1 MQAASS
7 RNLGKQPSARP
18 SRVALRLLTLGGLLS
33 VCGLLAPV
41 AVQACSSCPS
51 GDVGTSY
58 NFPSGAGGLAW
69 MQYNFES
76 QSQNYS
82 GFNKAPADANHD
94 KLIQTSTMIAG
105 LQYFWNEKWGFQ
117 VLVPSANTLYRYAP
131 HKGDA
136 SDHAGESAD
145 AHVEGGHAEEHAE
158 GGQAEKHQGEQVVT
172 KQWWAMGDIRLNA
185 IWTGLAKDQS
195 TGINLGVKLP
205 SGNWTQPDVERSVQV
220 GTGST
225 DILFGFYHRHRITS
239 DARWSWYA
247 QAQLDAPVISQGGYT
262 PGIAVDVAAGVY
274 HTGLSIGKVKIRPIA
289 QVLFSTVGDDSGPA
303 ASNQNNGFQQLSL
316 APGIEFE
323 LHPVRLYTDV
333 AMPVMNNVQ
342 GNQLIAPAQVRVIA
356 SYAF

>member
-1 MQAASS
+1 MQYPSSLDSSLHAAG
-7 RNLGKQPSARP
+7 NMKPMI
-18 SRVALRLLTLGGLLS
+18 RLTALTLIMS
-33 VCGLLAPV
+33 MIMAVAPARV
-41 AVQACSSCPS
+41 HACSSCPS
-51 GDVGTSY
+51 GNTGTSY
-58 NFPSGAGGLAW
+58 NFPNGVGGMAW

-94 KLIQTSTMIAG
+94 KLIQTSTMMAG
-105 LQYFWNEKWGFQ
+105 FQYFFNEKWGFQ

-131 HKGDA
+131 HSDDHSGETA
-136 SDHAGESAD
+136 EEHADHAE
-145 AHVEGGHAEEHAE
+145 EGHAEEHE
-158 GGQAEKHQGEQVVT
+158 GEKVVT

-185 IWTGLAKDQS
+185 IWTGLSKDQS

-205 SGNWTQPDVERSVQV
+205 SGNWTEPNVERSVQV

-239 DARWSWYA
+239 DALWSWYS

-274 HTGLSIGKVKIRPIA
+274 YSGLSLGKVKIRPIGQA
-289 QVLFSTVGDDSGPA
+289 IFTTVGSDSGPN
-303 ASNQNNGFQQLSL
+303 ASGQNNGFQQLSL

-323 LHPVRLYTDV
+323 VHPVRVYADV
-333 AMPVMNNVQ
+333 AMPVMNNVS

-356 SYAF
+356 SYMF

>member
-1 MQAASS
+1 
-7 RNLGKQPSARP
+7 
-18 SRVALRLLTLGGLLS
+18 
-33 VCGLLAPV
+33 
-41 AVQACSSCPS
+41 
-51 GDVGTSY
+51 
-58 NFPSGAGGLAW
+58 

-82 GFNKAPADANHD
+82 GFNRAPADANHD

-105 LQYFWNEKWGFQ
+105 FQYFWNEKWGFQ
-117 VLVPSANTLYRYAP
+117 VLVPSANTLYRYAQ
-131 HKGDA
+131 HNEG
-136 SDHAGESAD
+136 HGEEE
-145 AHVEGGHAEEHAE
+145 HGGGHEE
-158 GGQAEKHQGEQVVT
+158 EQVVT

-185 IWTGLAKDQS
+185 LWTGLSKDQS

-205 SGNWTQPDVERSVQV
+205 SGNWTEPNVERSVQV

-239 DARWSWYA
+239 DARWNWYS

-262 PGIAVDVAAGVY
+262 PGIAVDVASGVY
-274 HTGLSIGKVKIRPIA
+274 YSGLRIGRVKIRPIA
-289 QVLFSTVGDDSGPA
+289 QALFTTVGSDSGPA
-303 ASNQNNGFQQLSL
+303 ASGQNNGFQQLSL

-333 AMPVMNNVQ
+333 AMPVMNNVS

-356 SYAF
+356 SYSF

>member
-1 MQAASS
+1 MQATSAKNRTNQAFGRTRSTGFWHPTL
-7 RNLGKQPSARP
+7 LGVLS
-18 SRVALRLLTLGGLLS
+18 VLGLL
-33 VCGLLAPV
+33 VPV
-41 AVQACSSCPS
+41 AAQACSSCPS

-58 NFPSGAGGLAW
+58 NFPTGAGGLAW

-131 HKGDA
+131 HNGDHSGEA
-136 SDHAGESAD
+136 ANAHAGEHQAG
-145 AHVEGGHAEEHAE
+145 EGHAGEGHGGEHE
-158 GGQAEKHQGEQVVT
+158 GEQVVT

-225 DILFGFYHRHRITS
+225 DILFGFYHRHRITG
-239 DARWSWYA
+239 DGRWSCYA

-289 QVLFSTVGDDSGPA
+289 QALFSVVGDDSGP
-303 ASNQNNGFQQLSL
+303 SSSSQNNGFQQLAL

-333 AMPVMNNVQ
+333 AMPVMNNVS

>member
-1 MQAASS
+1 MQSSSSLDTSLDSSLHAAGNKNPMIRFTALSLIMS
-7 RNLGKQPSARP
+7 MIMAFALAR
-18 SRVALRLLTLGGLLS
+18 VH
-33 VCGLLAPV
+33 
-41 AVQACSSCPS
+41 ACSSCPS
-51 GDVGTSY
+51 GNTGTSY
-58 NFPSGAGGLAW
+58 NFPDGVGGMAW

-94 KLIQTSTMIAG
+94 KLIQTSTMMAG

-117 VLVPSANTLYRYAP
+117 LLVPSANTLYRYAA
-131 HKGDA
+131 HDGDHSGETA
-136 SDHAGESAD
+136 EEHADHAE
-145 AHVEGGHAEEHAE
+145 EGHAEEHE
-158 GGQAEKHQGEQVVT
+158 GEKVVT

-185 IWTGLAKDQS
+185 IWTGLSKDQS

-205 SGNWTQPDVERSVQV
+205 SGNWTEPNVERSVQV

-239 DARWSWYA
+239 DALWSWYS

-262 PGIAVDVAAGVY
+262 PGIAVDVATGVY
-274 HTGLSIGKVKIRPIA
+274 YSGLSLGKVKIRPIGQA
-289 QVLFSTVGDDSGPA
+289 IFTTVGSDSGPN
-303 ASNQNNGFQQLSL
+303 ASGQNNGFQQLSL

-323 LHPVRLYTDV
+323 VHPVRVYADV
-333 AMPVMNNVQ
+333 AMPVMNNVS

-356 SYAF
+356 SYSF

>member
-1 MQAASS
+1 M
-7 RNLGKQPSARP
+7 
-18 SRVALRLLTLGGLLS
+18 
-33 VCGLLAPV
+33 
-41 AVQACSSCPS
+41 
-51 GDVGTSY
+51 
-58 NFPSGAGGLAW
+58 AW

-82 GFNKAPADANHD
+82 GFNKAPADTNHD
-94 KLIQTSTMIAG
+94 KLVQTSTMIAG

-131 HKGDA
+131 HSG
-136 SDHAGESAD
+136 DHAGETAE
-145 AHVEGGHAEEHAE
+145 AHTDEGHAEEAHAE
-158 GGQAEKHQGEQVVT
+158 EHQGEKVVT

-185 IWTGLAKDQS
+185 IWTGLTKDQS

-205 SGNWTQPDVERSVQV
+205 SGNWTQPNVERSVQV

-239 DARWSWYA
+239 DALWSWYS

-262 PGIAVDVAAGVY
+262 PGIAVDVATGVY
-274 HTGLSIGKVKIRPIA
+274 YSGLSLGKLKIRPIGQA
-289 QVLFSTVGDDSGPA
+289 IFTTVGSDSGPN
-303 ASNQNNGFQQLSL
+303 ASGQNNGFQQLSL

-323 LHPVRLYTDV
+323 VHPVRLYADV
-333 AMPVMNNVQ
+333 ALPVMNNVS

-356 SYAF
+356 SYSF

>member
-1 MQAASS
+1 MQPFLPSHSIRPITAFSLMAAMLVASS
-7 RNLGKQPSARP
+7 PVRLSAC
-18 SRVALRLLTLGGLLS
+18 A
-33 VCGLLAPV
+33 
-41 AVQACSSCPS
+41 SCPS

-58 NFPSGAGGLAW
+58 NFPDGTGGMEW

-82 GFNKAPADANHD
+82 GFNRAPADANHD

-105 LQYFWNEKWGFQ
+105 FQYFWNEKWGFQ
-117 VLVPSANTLYRYAP
+117 VLVPSANTLYRYSQ
-131 HKGDA
+131 HND
-136 SDHAGESAD
+136 E
-145 AHVEGGHAEEHAE
+145 HAEEHAE
-158 GGQAEKHQGEQVVT
+158 EEHEGEEVVT

-185 IWTGLAKDQS
+185 IWTGLSKDQS

-205 SGNWTQPDVERSVQV
+205 SGNWTEPNVERSVQV

-239 DARWSWYA
+239 DARWSWYS
-247 QAQLDAPVISQGGYT
+247 QAQLDAPVIFQGGYT
-262 PGIAVDVAAGVY
+262 PGIAIDVAVGVY
-274 HTGLSIGKVKIRPIA
+274 YTGLRIGNVKVRPIA
-289 QVLFSTVGDDSGPA
+289 QALFTTVGSDSGPA
-303 ASNQNNGFQQLSL
+303 ASGQNNGFQQLSI

-333 AMPVMNNVQ
+333 AMPVMNNVS

-356 SYAF
+356 SYSF

>member
-1 MQAASS
+1 MQYPSSLDSSLHAA
-7 RNLGKQPSARP
+7 GKMKPMI
-18 SRVALRLLTLGGLLS
+18 RLTALTLIMS
-33 VCGLLAPV
+33 MIMAVAPARV
-41 AVQACSSCPS
+41 HACSSCPS
-51 GDVGTSY
+51 GNTGTSY
-58 NFPSGAGGLAW
+58 NFPNGVGGMAW

-94 KLIQTSTMIAG
+94 KLIQTSTMMAG
-105 LQYFWNEKWGFQ
+105 FQYFFNEKWGFQ
-117 VLVPSANTLYRYAP
+117 VLVPSANTLYRYAA
-131 HKGDA
+131 HDGDHSGETTEEHA
-136 SDHAGESAD
+136 DHAE
-145 AHVEGGHAEEHAE
+145 EGHAEEHE
-158 GGQAEKHQGEQVVT
+158 GEKVVT

-185 IWTGLAKDQS
+185 IWTGLSKDQS

-205 SGNWTQPDVERSVQV
+205 SGNWTEPNVERSVQV

-239 DARWSWYA
+239 DALWSWYS

-274 HTGLSIGKVKIRPIA
+274 YSGLSLGKVKIRPIGQA
-289 QVLFSTVGDDSGPA
+289 IFTTVGSDSGPN
-303 ASNQNNGFQQLSL
+303 ASGQNNGFQQLSL

-323 LHPVRLYTDV
+323 VHPVRVYADV
-333 AMPVMNNVQ
+333 AMPVMNNVS

-356 SYAF
+356 SYMF

>member
-1 MQAASS
+1 MQPTSTLPTGILS
-7 RNLGKQPSARP
+7 LFIRSAITRLQ
-18 SRVALRLLTLGGLLS
+18 ALVLILVLIMTLPPVRLE
-33 VCGLLAPV
+33 
-41 AVQACSSCPS
+41 ACASCPS

-58 NFPSGAGGLAW
+58 NFPDGAGGLAW

-82 GFNKAPADANHD
+82 GFNRAPADANHD

-105 LQYFWNEKWGFQ
+105 FQYFWNENWGFQ
-117 VLVPSANTLYRYAP
+117 ALVPAANTLYRYSE
-131 HKGDA
+131 HT
-136 SDHAGESAD
+136 E
-145 AHVEGGHAEEHAE
+145 EEHAE
-158 GGQAEKHQGEQVVT
+158 EGHEHEGEQVVT

-205 SGNWTQPDVERSVQV
+205 SGNWTEPNVERSVQV

-225 DILFGFYHRHRITS
+225 DILCGFYHRHHITG
-239 DARWSWYA
+239 DKLWNWYS
-247 QAQLDAPVISQGGYT
+247 QAQLDAPVVSQGGYT
-262 PGIAVDVAAGVY
+262 PGIAVDVAAGIY
-274 HTGLSIGKVKIRPIA
+274 YTGLRIGKVKIRPIA
-289 QVLFSTVGDDSGPA
+289 QALFTTVGADSGPA
-303 ASNQNNGFQQLSL
+303 ASGQNNGFQQLSL

-323 LHPVRLYTDV
+323 VHPVRVYTDV
-333 AMPVMNNVQ
+333 ALPVMNNVS

>member
-1 MQAASS
+1 MQLPSSLDRSPNAAG
-7 RNLGKQPSARP
+7 NTIPL
-18 SRVALRLLTLGGLLS
+18 LRFTALTLIMALTMVFVPRRL
-33 VCGLLAPV
+33 
-41 AVQACSSCPS
+41 QACSSCPS

-58 NFPSGAGGLAW
+58 NFPDGAGGMAW

-94 KLIQTSTMIAG
+94 KLIQTSTMMAG
-105 LQYFWNEKWGFQ
+105 FQYFWNEKWGAQ

-131 HKGDA
+131 HNGD
-136 SDHAGESAD
+136 HTGET
-145 AHVEGGHAEEHAE
+145 AEEHAE
-158 GGQAEKHQGEQVVT
+158 HAEEDHASEHEEEKVVT

-195 TGINLGVKLP
+195 IGINLGIKLP
-205 SGNWTQPDVERSVQV
+205 SGNWTEPNVERSVQV

-225 DILFGFYHRHRITS
+225 DILFGFYQRHRITS
-239 DARWSWYA
+239 DGHWNYFT

-262 PGIAVDVAAGVY
+262 PGIAVDVAAGTY
-274 HTGLSIGKVKIRPIA
+274 YTGLSIGKVRIRPIA
-289 QVLFSTVGDDSGPA
+289 QALFTSVGNDYGPA
-303 ASNQNNGFQQLSL
+303 ASQQNNTFQQLSL

-323 LHPVRLYTDV
+323 VHPVRLYADV
-333 AMPVMNNVQ
+333 AMPVMNHVE

-356 SYAF
+356 SYMF

>member
-1 MQAASS
+1 MQPFLLSHLIRPIAALTLVVAMLVASS
-7 RNLGKQPSARP
+7 PARLG
-18 SRVALRLLTLGGLLS
+18 
-33 VCGLLAPV
+33 
-41 AVQACSSCPS
+41 ACASCPS

-58 NFPSGAGGLAW
+58 NFPDGPGGMAW

-82 GFNKAPADANHD
+82 GFNRAPADANHD

-105 LQYFWNEKWGFQ
+105 FQYFWNETWGFQ

-131 HKGDA
+131 HSGDH
-136 SDHAGESAD
+136 SGES
-145 AHVEGGHAEEHAE
+145 AEEHAE
-158 GGQAEKHQGEQVVT
+158 HAEEHGGEHEGEQVVT

-185 IWTGLAKDQS
+185 IWTGLSKDQS

-205 SGNWTQPDVERSVQV
+205 SGNWTEPNVERSVQV

-239 DARWSWYA
+239 DALWSWYS
-247 QAQLDAPVISQGGYT
+247 QAQLDAPLISQGGYT

-274 HTGLSIGKVKIRPIA
+274 YTGLRIGKVKVRPIA
-289 QVLFSTVGDDSGPA
+289 QALFTTVGADSGPA
-303 ASNQNNGFQQLSL
+303 ASGQNNGFQQLSL
-316 APGIEFE
+316 APGLEFE
-323 LHPVRLYTDV
+323 LHPVRLYSDV
-333 AMPVMNNVQ
+333 ALPVMNNVS

-356 SYAF
+356 GYSF

>member
-1 MQAASS
+1 MQHSSSLDTSLYAAGNINPMI
-7 RNLGKQPSARP
+7 RFTA
-18 SRVALRLLTLGGLLS
+18 LTLIM
-33 VCGLLAPV
+33 AMTM
-41 AVQACSSCPS
+41 AVVPARVHACSSCPS
-51 GDVGTSY
+51 GNTGTSY
-58 NFPSGAGGLAW
+58 NFPDGVGGMAW

-82 GFNKAPADANHD
+82 GFNKAPADTNPD
-94 KLIQTSTMIAG
+94 KLVQTSTMIAG

-131 HKGDA
+131 HNG
-136 SDHAGESAD
+136 DHAGETAE
-145 AHVEGGHAEEHAE
+145 AHAEEAHAEEGHAEEAHAE
-158 GGQAEKHQGEQVVT
+158 EHQGEKVVT

-185 IWTGLAKDQS
+185 IYTGLSKDQS

-205 SGNWTQPDVERSVQV
+205 SGNWTEPNVERSVQV

-239 DARWSWYA
+239 DALWSWYS

-262 PGIAVDVAAGVY
+262 PGIAVDVATGVY
-274 HTGLSIGKVKIRPIA
+274 YSGLSLGKLKIRPIGQA
-289 QVLFSTVGDDSGPA
+289 IFTTVGSDSGPN
-303 ASNQNNGFQQLSL
+303 ASGQNNGFQQLSL

-323 LHPVRLYTDV
+323 VHPVRLYADV
-333 AMPVMNNVQ
+333 ALPVMNNVS

-356 SYAF
+356 SYSF

>member
-1 MQAASS
+1 MLVASS
-7 RNLGKQPSARP
+7 PARLSAC
-18 SRVALRLLTLGGLLS
+18 A
-33 VCGLLAPV
+33 
-41 AVQACSSCPS
+41 SCPS

-58 NFPSGAGGLAW
+58 NFPDGPGGMAW

-105 LQYFWNEKWGFQ
+105 FQYFWNEKWGFQ

-131 HKGDA
+131 HSGDH
-136 SDHAGESAD
+136 SGET
-145 AHVEGGHAEEHAE
+145 AEEHAE
-158 GGQAEKHQGEQVVT
+158 HAEEHSEEEHGGENVVT

-185 IWTGLAKDQS
+185 IWTGLSKDQS

-205 SGNWTQPDVERSVQV
+205 SGNWTEPNVERSVQV

-239 DARWSWYA
+239 DERWNWYS

-262 PGIAVDVAAGVY
+262 PGIAIDVAAGVY
-274 HTGLSIGKVKIRPIA
+274 YTGLRIGNVKIRPIA
-289 QVLFSTVGDDSGPA
+289 QALFNTVGVDSGPA
-303 ASNQNNGFQQLSL
+303 ASGQNNGFQQLSL

-323 LHPVRLYTDV
+323 LHPVRVYADV
-333 AMPVMNNVQ
+333 ALPVMNNVT
-342 GNQLIAPAQVRVIA
+342 GNQLIAPAQLRVIA
-356 SYAF
+356 SYSF

>member
-1 MQAASS
+1 MQPILPSHPIRSITAFSLLVAMLAASCPA
-7 RNLGKQPSARP
+7 RLG
-18 SRVALRLLTLGGLLS
+18 
-33 VCGLLAPV
+33 
-41 AVQACSSCPS
+41 ACASCPS

-58 NFPSGAGGLAW
+58 NFPDGAGGLAW

-82 GFNKAPADANHD
+82 GFNRAPADANHD

-105 LQYFWNEKWGFQ
+105 FQYFWNEKWGFQ
-117 VLVPSANTLYRYAP
+117 VLVPSANTLYRYAQ
-131 HKGDA
+131 HNDGH
-136 SDHAGESAD
+136 SEEEH
-145 AHVEGGHAEEHAE
+145 EGGHEE
-158 GGQAEKHQGEQVVT
+158 EQVVT

-185 IWTGLAKDQS
+185 IWTGLSKDQS

-205 SGNWTQPDVERSVQV
+205 SGNWTEPNVERSVQV

-239 DARWSWYA
+239 DARWSWYS

-274 HTGLSIGKVKIRPIA
+274 YSGLRIGKVKIRPIA
-289 QVLFSTVGDDSGPA
+289 QTLFTTVAADSGPA
-303 ASNQNNGFQQLSL
+303 ASGQNNGFQQLSL

-333 AMPVMNNVQ
+333 AMPVMNNVS

>member
-1 MQAASS
+1 MQSSSSLDTSLDSSLHAAGNKNPMIRFTALSLIMS
-7 RNLGKQPSARP
+7 MIMAFALAR
-18 SRVALRLLTLGGLLS
+18 VH
-33 VCGLLAPV
+33 
-41 AVQACSSCPS
+41 ACSSCPS
-51 GDVGTSY
+51 GNTGTSY
-58 NFPSGAGGLAW
+58 NFPDGVGGMAW

-117 VLVPSANTLYRYAP
+117 LLVPSANTLYRYAA
-131 HKGDA
+131 HDGDHSGETA
-136 SDHAGESAD
+136 EEHADHAE
-145 AHVEGGHAEEHAE
+145 EGHAEEHE
-158 GGQAEKHQGEQVVT
+158 GEKVVT

-185 IWTGLAKDQS
+185 IWTGLSKDQS

-205 SGNWTQPDVERSVQV
+205 SGNWTEPNVERSVQV

-239 DARWSWYA
+239 DALWSWYS

-262 PGIAVDVAAGVY
+262 PGIAVDVATGVY
-274 HTGLSIGKVKIRPIA
+274 YSGLSLGKVKIRPIGQA
-289 QVLFSTVGDDSGPA
+289 IFTTVGSDSGPN
-303 ASNQNNGFQQLSL
+303 ASGQNNGFQQLSL

-323 LHPVRLYTDV
+323 VHPVRVYADV
-333 AMPVMNNVQ
+333 AMPVMNNVS

-356 SYAF
+356 SYSF

>member
-1 MQAASS
+1 MQPLSS
-7 RNLGKQPSARP
+7 PRSADG
-18 SRVALRLLTLGGLLS
+18 SRRLAMRLPALVLLPALIMLLS
-33 VCGLLAPV
+33 PERA
-41 AVQACSSCPS
+41 AACSSCPS

-58 NFPSGAGGLAW
+58 NFPGGVGGMAW

-105 LQYFWNEKWGFQ
+105 LQYFWNEQWGFQ
-117 VLVPSANTLYRYAP
+117 ILVPSANTLYRYAP
-131 HKGDA
+131 HNGDHGGETA
-136 SDHAGESAD
+136 EAHAEEGHAGE
-145 AHVEGGHAEEHAE
+145 
-158 GGQAEKHQGEQVVT
+158 HQGEQVVT

-185 IWTGLAKDQS
+185 IWTGLSKDQS

-205 SGNWTQPDVERSVQV
+205 SGNWTEPDVERSVQV

-247 QAQLDAPVISQGGYT
+247 QAQLDAPVILQGGYT
-262 PGIAVDVAAGVY
+262 PGIAVDVAAGAY
-274 HTGLSIGKVKIRPIA
+274 YSGLSIGRMKIRPVA
-289 QVLFSTVGDDSGPA
+289 QALFTTVGADSGPA
-303 ASNQNNGFQQLSL
+303 ASGQNNGFQQLSL
-316 APGIEFE
+316 APGLEFE
-323 LHPVRLYTDV
+323 LHPVRVYADV
-333 AMPVMNNVQ
+333 AMPVMNNVS

-356 SYAF
+356 SYMF

>member
-1 MQAASS
+1 MQHPSSLDTSLDSSLHAAG
-7 RNLGKQPSARP
+7 NKNPMI
-18 SRVALRLLTLGGLLS
+18 RLTALTLIMS
-33 VCGLLAPV
+33 MIMAFAPARV
-41 AVQACSSCPS
+41 HACSSCPS
-51 GDVGTSY
+51 GNTGTSY
-58 NFPSGAGGLAW
+58 NFPNGVGGMAW

-94 KLIQTSTMIAG
+94 KLIQTSTMMAG
-105 LQYFWNEKWGFQ
+105 FQYFFNEKWGFQ
-117 VLVPSANTLYRYAP
+117 VLVPSANTLYRYAA
-131 HKGDA
+131 HDGDHSGETA
-136 SDHAGESAD
+136 EEHADHAE
-145 AHVEGGHAEEHAE
+145 EGHAEEHE
-158 GGQAEKHQGEQVVT
+158 GEKVVT

-185 IWTGLAKDQS
+185 IWTGLSKDQS

-205 SGNWTQPDVERSVQV
+205 SGNWTEPNVERSVQV

-239 DARWSWYA
+239 DALWSWYS

-274 HTGLSIGKVKIRPIA
+274 YSGLSLGKVKIRPIGQA
-289 QVLFSTVGDDSGPA
+289 IFTTVGSDSGPN
-303 ASNQNNGFQQLSL
+303 ASGQNNGFQQLSL

-323 LHPVRLYTDV
+323 VHPVRVYADV
-333 AMPVMNNVQ
+333 AMPVMNNVS

-356 SYAF
+356 SYMF